1 MFAPSCGICTF
12 PHVAV
17 DKARLVQCDGISGDP
32 YPGTCLDVLGARAGL
47 ESEKQLA
54 EITWLGHAC
63 FRLKSRD
70 ATIITDPYDKS
81 LGLGTL
87 NQRADIVTI
96 SHDNAHHAAVAGVKG
111 EPFVIKS
118 PGEFEVKGVFITGV
132 WSYADDQQG
141 KARGRNTI
149 FLFHLD
155 DLVVCHLGSLAHT
168 LSASQID
175 ALSNV
180 DVLLVPVGGNTTL
193 TPTRASEVISQVEPK
208 IVVPMHYSTGRE
220 SVELGSLEAF
230 AKEMG
235 LKEWTAEDKLSIKA
249 SDLDETTRVVVLEA
263 KT

>member
-1 MFAPSCGICTF
+1 MLRQPRRGWYNVTVF
-12 PHVAV
+12 PGSLTRT
-17 DKARLVQCDGISGDP
+17 RLA
-32 YPGTCLDVLGARAGL
+32 VLGWRAGL
-47 ESEKQLA
+47 ESEKALA

-87 NQRADIVTI
+87 NQRADVVTV
-96 SHDNAHHAAVAGVKG
+96 SHANAHHNAAAAVKG
-111 EPFVIKS
+111 DPFVVSS
-118 PGEFEVKGVFITGV
+118 PGEYEVKGVFITGV
-132 WSYADDQQG
+132 WSFADDQQG
-141 KARGRNTI
+141 KVRGRNTI

-155 DLVVCHLGSLAHT
+155 DLIVCHLGSLAHT
-168 LSASQID
+168 LNASQLD

-193 TPTRASEVISQVEPK
+193 TPTRASEVISQIEPK
-208 IVVPMHYSTGRE
+208 IVVPMHYATGRE
-220 SVELGSLEAF
+220 SVEMGTLEAF

-235 LKEWTAEDKLSIKA
+235 LKEWTAEDKLSVKA

-263 KT
+263 KS

>member
-1 MFAPSCGICTF
+1 MHISTCCGGLGAAGTMAQYF
-12 PHVAV
+12 RGPFST
-17 DKARLVQCDGISGDP
+17 ARLGLWHG
-32 YPGTCLDVLGARAGL
+32 AGL
-47 ESEKQLA
+47 ESETQLA

-70 ATIITDPYDKS
+70 AVIITDPYDKS

-87 NQRADIVTI
+87 NQRADIVTV
-96 SHDNAHHAAVAGVKG
+96 SHDNAHHNTLAGVKG
-111 EPFVIKS
+111 EPFVVNS
-118 PGEFEVKGVFITGV
+118 PGEYEVRGVFITGV
-132 WSYADDQQG
+132 WSFADDQQG
-141 KARGRNTI
+141 KVRGRNTI

-155 DLVVCHLGSLAHT
+155 DLIVCHLGSLAHT
-168 LSASQID
+168 LNASQLD

-220 SVELGSLEAF
+220 SVELGTLDAF

-235 LKEWTAEDKLSIKA
+235 LKEWTAEDKLSLKA

-263 KT
+263 KV

>member
-1 MFAPSCGICTF
+1 MAPYFRGPS
-12 PHVAV
+12 HAHH
-17 DKARLVQCDGISGDP
+17 
-32 YPGTCLDVLGARAGL
+32 GAAGL
-47 ESEKQLA
+47 ESEKRLA

-70 ATIITDPYDKS
+70 ATVITDPYDKS

-87 NQRADIVTI
+87 NQRADIVTV
-96 SHDNAHHAAVAGVKG
+96 SHDNPHHSALSVVKG
-111 EPFVIKS
+111 EPYLING
-118 PGEFEVKGVFITGV
+118 PGEYEVKGVFVTGV

-141 KARGRNTI
+141 KVRGRNTI

-168 LSASQID
+168 LTSAQLE
-175 ALSNV
+175 ALSDV

-193 TPTRASEVISQVEPK
+193 TPTRATEVISQIEPK

-220 SVELGSLEAF
+220 SVELGTLEAF

-235 LKEWTAEDKLSIKA
+235 LKEWTAEDKLAVKA
-249 SDLDETTRVVVLEA
+249 ADLDETTRTVILEA